1 MDFKILI
8 TVFSAI
14 FIAELGDKTQLATFL
29 FATDKE
35 ISKWSVFLGSAL
47 ALTLTSALGVLL
59 GSSLS
64 QYINTRYMSITAG
77 IGFILIGMWTLYKGW
92 VMT

>member
-8 TVFSAI
+8 TVFFTI

-35 ISKWSVFLGSAL
+35 ICKWSVFLGSAL
-47 ALTLTSALGVLL
+47 ALVLTSALGVLL

-64 QYINTRYMSITAG
+64 HYINTRYMSMVAG
-77 IGFILIGMWTLYKGW
+77 IGFILIGIWTFYKGW
-92 VMT
+92 VIT

>member
-1 MDFKILI
+1 MDFKILV

-35 ISKWSVFLGSAL
+35 ICKWSVFLGSAL
-47 ALTLTSALGVLL
+47 ALILTSALGVLL

-64 QYINTRYMSITAG
+64 QYINTKHMSIAAG
-77 IGFILIGMWTLYKGW
+77 IGFVLIGMWTLYQGW
-92 VMT
+92 AMT